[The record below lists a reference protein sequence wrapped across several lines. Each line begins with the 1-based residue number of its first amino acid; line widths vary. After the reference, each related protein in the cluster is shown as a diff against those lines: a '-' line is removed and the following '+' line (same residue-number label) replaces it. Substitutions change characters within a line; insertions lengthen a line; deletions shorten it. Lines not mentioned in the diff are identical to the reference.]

1 MQVKVLTSALEAT
14 DQPLVYSAYRRY
26 RKDLLRAGVEI
37 HEYKMQTR
45 LSPGT
50 KRWFVPRSALSSL
63 HAKVMVFDHRRVW
76 IGSFNLDAR
85 SVWYNT
91 EIAALIYSP
100 ELAAQLERNVLDDF
114 TAERSWQVVL
124 ELPPAGSADARERL
138 KWVGERRGTALEL
151 DREPA
156 RTWWQRFRADFYSL
170 FPGVEK
176 LL

>member
-1 MQVKVLTSALEAT
+1 
-14 DQPLVYSAYRRY
+14 VYSAYRRY
-26 RKDLLRAGVEI
+26 RRALLQAGIEI

-45 LSPGT
+45 VPPGT
-50 KRWFVPRSALSSL
+50 KRWFAPRSALSSL
-63 HAKVMVFDHRRVW
+63 HAKVMVFDQRRVW

-91 EIAALIYSP
+91 EIAALIDSP
-100 ELAAQLERNVLDDF
+100 ELAAQLEHNILDDF
-114 TAERSWQVVL
+114 TAERSWHVVL
-124 ELPPAGSADARERL
+124 EPPRAGAADTRERM
-138 KWVGERRGTALEL
+138 KWVGERHGVAMQL

-156 RTWWQRFRADFYSL
+156 RNWWQRFRADFYSL